1 VHPVVVCL
9 AMVVH
14 PAVAVPRLRIGVVA
28 TVAMVLDDPTMAM
41 VVIVMGMAMVMMMM
55 GMVMVMMG
63 RVIHSNKNKK

>member
-1 VHPVVVCL
+1 VVVCL
-9 AMVVH
+9 TMVVR
-14 PAVAVPRLRIGVVA
+14 PAVAVPRLWMGVVA
-28 TVAMVLDDPTMAM
+28 TVAMVLEDPTMAM